1 MWILLIRSAV
11 TGVFGSAF
19 GKWFL
24 STRMGRWFQTKLDT
38 FMEYLANKY
47 NIKVAKKE
55 IAWSQAYP
63 NLANRIELL
72 ENWSHRPLTRDGSI
86 DLKTEIGMLKKEII
100 NIKSTPTVIESTI
113 DPNDE
118 IVKLHS
124 SIEELKTS
132 HSVGLNDE
140 IVKLHAT
147 IEELKTSHS
156 VGLND
161 EIVKLHATIEELK
174 QDTNFKEDL
183 IRLQKEHEELKVII
197 SNMKQSRP
205 NERVR
210 TRNNQN

>member
-118 IVKLHS
+118 IIKLHS
-124 SIEELKTS
+124 
-132 HSVGLNDE
+132 
-140 IVKLHAT
+140 T

-197 SNMKQSRP
+197 SNMKQSIP